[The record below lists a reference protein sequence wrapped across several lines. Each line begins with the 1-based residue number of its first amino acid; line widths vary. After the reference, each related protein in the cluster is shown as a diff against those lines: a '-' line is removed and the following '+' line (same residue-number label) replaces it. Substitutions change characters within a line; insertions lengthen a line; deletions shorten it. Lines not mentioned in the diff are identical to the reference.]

1 MRIAQVQN
9 KNALLNLL
17 LENSDRIYAFGIKS
31 FGLFGSFVRDKNIHN
46 KSDIDFLIEF
56 QPDKATLRNLVD
68 LGDFLEELTGR
79 KVELVTRNSL
89 SKFIGPHILKEV
101 ENVPLTRHRAIKT
114 HRRSA

>member
-1 MRIAQVQN
+1 MTPVQN
-9 KNALLNLL
+9 KNALLDLL
-17 LENSDRIYAFGIKS
+17 LGSSDQIYAFGIQS
-31 FGLFGSFVRDKNIHN
+31 FGLFGSFVRNENIHD

-56 QPDKATLRNLVD
+56 QPGQATLRNLVD

-101 ENVPLTRHRAIKT
+101 ENVPLARPGVIKT